1 MAYGML
7 TSFALGAA
15 QGLGTAMINKY
26 SKDQDAE
33 IKAKADAEREARIEE
48 AAIRS
53 EGRLSIR
60 EDLKYN
66 KMRTDTLADKESQ
79 AAQDYINKAT
89 EHEYRVEDFNT
100 QERLRQ
106 QDDIAKE
113 KREAIRRNDP
123 TDIDYKLKNQQLE
136 TSKAAE
142 LNSNTLKTTQ
152 EINQKV
158 AQMEL
163 DRKTQILDLQKKIQT
178 TTDENEANK
187 LKSKLIWLEGK
198 SDEPSIQKMSIDTGR
213 IDPTTRKPIE
223 QDILVK
229 VDKITGKWET
239 LDVAGRLKEGKPF
252 TKEEAI
258 AVAKAEADADP
269 KIGVRNSTWFDT
281 KGDKDNT
288 SQYDD
293 YVNKRVVELTNTP
306 RGMLNSKSEGK
317 TSDKVTAP
325 NIGEVEVGK
334 VSNTESLIK
343 VTNPVE
349 QKQLDNLFNV
359 IKVGESGGKGVN
371 AGTPKPTADDP
382 NPTASGTF
390 QVIDDNL
397 KSHGIKPELPNG
409 KYSAAQKDAFAPT
422 FYKEVYEK
430 TGGNQAAIVAA
441 GFGQE
446 DVYQA
451 MVKAKAK
458 GSNSWWDYLN
468 PEGGVEK
475 NMPIIK
481 NRIKQQQQYLIKNDI
496 PVPVS
501 ISDFRLNNK

>member
-1 MAYGML
+1 ML
-7 TSFALGAA
+7 TSALLGAGT
-15 QGLGTAMINKY
+15 GLVKFGMDKVARSMEEEAKV
-26 SKDQDAE
+26 KAE
-33 IKAKADAEREARIEE
+33 AEREARIEE

-53 EGRLSIR
+53 EARASTR

-66 KMRTDTLADKESQ
+66 KIRTDTLADKETQ
-79 AAQDYINKAT
+79 YAQDYINKAT

-123 TDIDYKLKNQQLE
+123 TDIDYKFKNQQLE

-163 DRKTQILDLQKKIQT
+163 DRKTQILDLQNKIQT

-198 SDEPSIQKMSIDTGR
+198 SDEPSIQKMTIDTGR
-213 IDPTTRKPIE
+213 IDPSTRKPIE
-223 QDILVK
+223 EDILVK

-293 YVNKRVVELTNTP
+293 YINKRVVELTNTP

-317 TSDKVTAP
+317 TSDKAIEQTVKTSDKAIEQTVKTATANP
-325 NIGEVEVGK
+325 
-334 VSNTESLIK
+334 LIK
-343 VTNPVE
+343 FTDDPV
-349 QKQLDNLFNV
+349 KQGQFDTITGVLLYS
-359 IKVGESGGKGVN
+359 ESGLKGANV
-371 AGTPKPTADDP
+371 GRPKATKDNPHPTADGSYQLTNIAMKDL
-382 NPTASGTF
+382 N
-390 QVIDDNL
+390 
-397 KSHGIKPELPNG
+397 IKPDLPNG
-409 KYSAAQKDAFAPT
+409 EYSVEAKEKAAPDLYKKAYTATQGDASAFLAYRFSPPDIKQAVEKAK
-422 FYKEVYEK
+422 KE
-430 TGGNQAAIVAA
+430 GGN
-441 GFGQE
+441 
-446 DVYQA
+446 
-451 MVKAKAK
+451 
-458 GSNSWWDYLN
+458 WWDYAKSDLT
-468 PEGGVEK
+468 K
-475 NMPIIK
+475 ANMPTVIRDAERTMMQLARENKRVPLEISKII
-481 NRIKQQQQYLIKNDI
+481 LA
-496 PVPVS
+496 
-501 ISDFRLNNK
+501 NK

>member
-53 EGRLSIR
+53 EGRAKVRADTDYARL
-60 EDLKYN
+60 
-66 KMRTDTLADKESQ
+66 RTDTLADKESQ

-136 TSKAAE
+136 SSKAAE
-142 LNSNTLKTTQ
+142 LNSDTARKSQ

-163 DRKTQILDLQKKIQT
+163 DRKTQILDLQNKIQNT
-178 TTDENEANK
+178 ADENEANK

-198 SDEPSIQKMSIDTGR
+198 SDELSIQKMSIDTGR
-213 IDPTTRKPIE
+213 IDPATRKPIE
-223 QDILVK
+223 EDILIK
-229 VDKITGKWET
+229 VNKITGKWET

-288 SQYDD
+288 PQYDD

-325 NIGEVEVGK
+325 KSDDLNSLYNDKVNIGGMRKPNSQEFEPSQGVAKDLRKMDYQLMLYGTGESKNVPK
-334 VSNTESLIK
+334 PLTTLRETISTWSPKSDNNDTERLISDASK
-343 VTNPVE
+343 LLNIKPDDKIDLTDSAVRGQLMKALVKQEHGGQIKGDINKIYQYIDETYGSTPLTNP
-349 QKQLDNLFNV
+349 
-359 IKVGESGGKGVN
+359 
-371 AGTPKPTADDP
+371 
-382 NPTASGTF
+382 
-390 QVIDDNL
+390 
-397 KSHGIKPELPNG
+397 
-409 KYSAAQKDAFAPT
+409 
-422 FYKEVYEK
+422 
-430 TGGNQAAIVAA
+430 
-441 GFGQE
+441 
-446 DVYQA
+446 
-451 MVKAKAK
+451 
-458 GSNSWWDYLN
+458 SNSSKKIISITK
-468 PEGGVEK
+468 EK
-475 NMPIIK
+475 
-481 NRIKQQQQYLIKNDI
+481 
-496 PVPVS
+496 
-501 ISDFRLNNK
+501 